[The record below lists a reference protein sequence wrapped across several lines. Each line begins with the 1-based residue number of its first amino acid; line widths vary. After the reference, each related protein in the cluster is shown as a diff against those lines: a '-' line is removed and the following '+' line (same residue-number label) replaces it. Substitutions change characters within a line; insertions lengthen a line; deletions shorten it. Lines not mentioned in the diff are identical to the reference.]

1 MENCTNVY
9 LQSKKAKDIQHQEF
23 AGRHRPSYYSGAHLV
38 INRRSDGIQ
47 ISQVAVV
54 VCARVSDRLGYID
67 KETVGTRRN
76 TYTYLITR
84 GANGDDTG
92 MSFNKRASPGSLID
106 CVATLRRLYLNIL

>member
-1 MENCTNVY
+1 
-9 LQSKKAKDIQHQEF
+9 
-23 AGRHRPSYYSGAHLV
+23 
-38 INRRSDGIQ
+38 
-47 ISQVAVV
+47 
-54 VCARVSDRLGYID
+54 LGYID